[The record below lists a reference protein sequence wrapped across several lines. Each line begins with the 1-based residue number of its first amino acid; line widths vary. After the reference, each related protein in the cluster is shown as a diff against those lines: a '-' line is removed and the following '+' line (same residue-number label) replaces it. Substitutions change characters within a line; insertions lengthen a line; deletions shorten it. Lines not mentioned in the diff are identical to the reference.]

1 MRSAII
7 LASFSAVGGMAL
19 KFRSRNTTCTV
30 RARGAPAAALVG
42 RSPPQGAAV
51 GRGQT
56 AGRIMA
62 RARRSAPAAGLA
74 TARLQLR
81 LLTVD
86 DAPLFVRLFEND
98 WDAVKQTGRM
108 PYPVTELA
116 MRDWIAL
123 HATGSSRTFLMIRKE
138 DGAALGGV
146 GFGGVGKVHELGYA
160 LGRAYWGHG
169 YATEGVLA
177 MVEHART
184 LGLKAL
190 EAFTF
195 IENPASARVL
205 TKAGFTDLGIA
216 RRNYPKRG
224 GLRSVRHHL
233 KRL

>member
-1 MRSAII
+1 M
-7 LASFSAVGGMAL
+7 
-19 KFRSRNTTCTV
+19 T
-30 RARGAPAAALVG
+30 
-42 RSPPQGAAV
+42 
-51 GRGQT
+51 
-56 AGRIMA
+56 
-62 RARRSAPAAGLA
+62 ARRRSDPSPEI
-74 TARLQLR
+74 TTERLQLR

-86 DAPLFVRLFEND
+86 DAPHFVRLFEND

-123 HATGSSRTFLMIRKE
+123 HATGSTRTFLMIRRD
-138 DGAALGGV
+138 DGTALGGV
-146 GFGGVGKVHELGYA
+146 GFGGVGRVHEIGYA

-169 YATEGVLA
+169 YATEGVRA

-195 IENPASARVL
+195 VENPASARVL
-205 TKAGFTDLGIA
+205 SKAGFIDLGVA
-216 RRNYPKRG
+216 RRDYPRRG
-224 GLRSVRHHL
+224 GLRKVRHHL